1 MGVTGNQGDD
11 TVLHLDDKQLSIWR
25 AFVNAHAAV
34 IERIEKD
41 LSDQRKIPLTT
52 YDVLVALYQA
62 PERKLRMTELAKRVV
77 LTRSGLTRVVERLER
92 EGLVT
97 RERTDDDRRGAFA
110 VLTREGK
117 KSFLATWPTYA
128 YGISNYFLSYLDEEE
143 RKAIQS
149 GLTKIYQ
156 ALQQDRA

>member
-1 MGVTGNQGDD
+1 MNR
-11 TVLHLDDKQLSIWR
+11 LDERQLAVWR

-52 YDVLVALYQA
+52 YDVLVALYQS
-62 PERKLRMTELAKRVV
+62 PDKKLRMTELANKVV

-92 EGLVT
+92 EGFVK
-97 RERTDDDRRGAFA
+97 RERTEEDRRGAFA

-117 KSFLATWPTYA
+117 KAFLATWPTYA
-128 YGISNYFLSYLDEEE
+128 EGIADYFISVLDEEE
-143 RKAIQS
+143 RDAIER
-149 GLTKIYQ
+149 GLSKVYRS
-156 ALQQDRA
+156 LQDSK

>member
-1 MGVTGNQGDD
+1 MKR
-11 TVLHLDDKQLSIWR
+11 LDEHQLAVWR

-52 YDVLVALYQA
+52 YDVLVALYQS
-62 PERKLRMTELAKRVV
+62 PDKKLRMTELAKHVV

-92 EGLVT
+92 EGFVK
-97 RERTDDDRRGAFA
+97 RERTEEDRRGAFA

-117 KSFLATWPTYA
+117 KAFLATWPTYA
-128 YGISNYFLSYLDEEE
+128 DGIKNYFLSVLDEDE
-143 RKAIQS
+143 RAAIER
-149 GLTKIYQ
+149 GLSKIYRS
-156 ALQQDRA
+156 LI